1 MNTNCI
7 ESEHPRRF
15 IFSKPLAYQ
24 VLAFRHCIR
33 YMFFMIRNFL
43 LVAFR
48 NLRRNKAFS
57 AINIVGLAIGIATC
71 LLILLFVGHELSYDR
86 YNDKANR
93 IVRVTF
99 QANMPG
105 GMIKEADV
113 MPPVGPTL
121 KKDFPEVLEATRI
134 RTYGTP
140 RLSNGRQIFREDRF
154 AFVDS
159 SFFRVFTIPLLRGDT
174 ATALT
179 QPNTIVITKAVAR
192 KYFGSEDALGKT
204 MVFKDD
210 NLAPMKVTGIIDEMP
225 ENSHFHFGLLASMA
239 GLPEANDPSWMNSN
253 FFTYLLLPKQYDYK
267 KLEARLPDELD
278 KYAGQQFQKG
288 LGITLGDY
296 RKAGNSID
304 LLLQPLTDIH
314 LHSNLTGEVEPNG
327 DIRYVYIFGAIAVFI
342 LLIACINFMNLSTA
356 GASKRARE
364 VGIRKVLGSMKGQ
377 LLGQFLAESLLL
389 TAVAMILAVALV
401 YWTLPLFNGLIG
413 QTVNIHWRSMPWLL
427 PALIGFGLFTGI
439 LAGSYPA
446 FFLSSFSPVAVLKGR
461 LTSGKGGASLRSG
474 LVVFQFFI
482 SISLI
487 VGTVVVYRQLSYIR
501 HERLGY
507 DRDNVLVIQEVYW
520 LGKNVDAFRQELLND
535 PRVASVSLS
544 GYLPAGQS
552 YGNNYM
558 VNPDGNASKLIK
570 TVLYQVDDSYI
581 STLGMQLAAGRNFS
595 KAFGTDS
602 SAVIVNETAAR
613 VFGWGQNALGHTL
626 ANTENDGTRKVYRV
640 VGVVKDFHFRSFHE
654 RITPLVMELGGDYSN
669 MIVRTRTSDYTGL
682 FAKMKRYWADAKA
695 EAPFSYSFLDERF
708 NDSIKAEQ
716 TIGRILGIFAGL
728 TIFVACLGLFGLATF
743 TAEQRTKEIGI
754 RKVLGADTHT
764 IVALLSGDFLRLV
777 GLAFL
782 IATPIA
788 WLGMNHWLQDYPYRI
803 TIGWQ
808 VFAFAAGLTLVITL
822 LTISLRAV
830 KAALA
835 NPVDSLRSE

>member
-1 MNTNCI
+1 
-7 ESEHPRRF
+7 
-15 IFSKPLAYQ
+15 
-24 VLAFRHCIR
+24 
-33 YMFFMIRNFL
+33 MFFMIRNFL

-342 LLIACINFMNLSTA
+342 FLIACINFMNLSTA

-558 VNPDGNASKLIK
+558 VNPDGNSSKLIK

>member
-1 MNTNCI
+1 
-7 ESEHPRRF
+7 
-15 IFSKPLAYQ
+15 
-24 VLAFRHCIR
+24 
-33 YMFFMIRNFL
+33 MIRNFL

-57 AINIVGLAIGIATC
+57 AINIVGLALGIATC

-86 YNDKANR
+86 YNDKADR

-99 QANMPG
+99 HARMGGGVINEAN
-105 GMIKEADV
+105 V

-134 RTYGTP
+134 RTFGTP
-140 RLSNGRQIFREDRF
+140 RLTNGRQIFREDAF
-154 AFVDS
+154 AFADS
-159 SFFRVFTIPLLRGDT
+159 NFFRVFTIPLLRGDT

-179 QPNTIVITKAVAR
+179 RSNTIVITKAVAR
-192 KYFGSEDALGKT
+192 KYFGTEEALGKT
-204 MVFKDD
+204 IVFKDD
-210 NLAPMKVTGIIDEMP
+210 NFAPMKVTGIIDEMP
-225 ENSHFHFGLLASMA
+225 ENSHFHFSLLASMT
-239 GLPEANDPSWMNSN
+239 GLPEANDPSWMTSN
-253 FFTYLLLPKQYDYK
+253 FFTYLLLPKHYDYK
-267 KLEARLPDELD
+267 KLEGRLPNELD
-278 KYAGQQFQKG
+278 KYAGPQFQKG
-288 LGITLGDY
+288 MGISLGDY
-296 RKAGNSID
+296 RKAGNSMD

-314 LHSNLTGEVEPNG
+314 LHSNLTGELEANG
-327 DIRYVYIFGAIAVFI
+327 DVRYVYIFSAIAVFM

-364 VGIRKVLGSMKGQ
+364 VGIRKVLGSMRRQ
-377 LLGQFLAESLLL
+377 LLEQFLAESLLL
-389 TAVAMILAVALV
+389 TAIAMILGLGLV
-401 YWTLPLFNGLIG
+401 YWALPLFNDLTG
-413 QTVNIHWRSMPWLL
+413 QTLQIHWGAIPWLL

-446 FFLSSFSPVAVLKGR
+446 FFLSSFNPVAVLKGR
-461 LTSGKGGASLRSG
+461 LTSGKGGARLRSG

-487 VGTVVVYRQLSYIR
+487 VGTAVVYRQLSYIR

-507 DRDNVLVIQEVYW
+507 DRDHVVVVQEVFW
-520 LGKNVDAFRQELLND
+520 LNKNVDAFRQELLRD
-535 PRVASVSLS
+535 PRIACVSLS

-558 VNPDGNASKLIK
+558 VNPDGNASQVVK
-570 TVLYQVDDSYI
+570 TVRYEVDDSYI
-581 STLGMQLAAGRNFS
+581 QTLGMQLAAGRNFS

-602 SAVIVNETAAR
+602 SAVIINETAAR

-626 ANTENDGTRKVYRV
+626 AHTENNGAREVYHV

-654 RITPLVMELGGDYSN
+654 MIAPLIMALGGDYSN
-669 MIVRTRTSDYTGL
+669 MIVRTRTNDYTAL
-682 FAKMKRYWADAKA
+682 LADMKKKWMDARA
-695 EAPFSYSFLDERF
+695 EAPFAYSFLDDRF

-743 TAEQRTKEIGI
+743 TAQQRTKEIGI
-754 RKVLGADTHT
+754 RKVLGADTRT
-764 IVALLSGDFLRLV
+764 IVALLSTDFLRLV

-782 IATPIA
+782 IAAPLS
-788 WLGMNHWLQDYPYRI
+788 WLAMNRWLQDYPYRI
-803 TIGWQ
+803 TIGWWI
-808 VFAFAAGLTLVITL
+808 FALAAGVTLVITL
-822 LTISLRAV
+822 LTISLRAL

-835 NPVDSLRSE
+835 NPIDSLRTE

>member
-1 MNTNCI
+1 
-7 ESEHPRRF
+7 
-15 IFSKPLAYQ
+15 
-24 VLAFRHCIR
+24 
-33 YMFFMIRNFL
+33 MIRNFL

>member
-1 MNTNCI
+1 
-7 ESEHPRRF
+7 
-15 IFSKPLAYQ
+15 
-24 VLAFRHCIR
+24 
-33 YMFFMIRNFL
+33 MIRNFL

-86 YNDKANR
+86 YNDKADR
-93 IVRVTF
+93 IFRVTL
-99 QANMPG
+99 QIKMQG
-105 GMIKEADV
+105 GVIKEANV

-121 KKDFPEVLEATRI
+121 KKDFPEVLEATRL
-134 RTYGTP
+134 RPYGMP
-140 RLSNGRQIFREDRF
+140 RLSNGKQIFRDDKF

-159 SFFRVFTIPLLRGDT
+159 NFFRVFTIPLLRGVP

-179 QPNTIVITKAVAR
+179 QPNTIVITKAVAL
-192 KYFGSEDALGKT
+192 KYFGTEDALGKAI
-204 MVFKDD
+204 VFKDD

-225 ENSHFHFGLLASMA
+225 ENSHFHFSLLASMA
-239 GLPEANDPSWMNSN
+239 GLPEAKDPSWMISN
-253 FFTYLLLPKQYDYK
+253 FFTYLLLRDHYDYK
-267 KLEARLPDELD
+267 KLEARLSVEYY
-278 KYAGQQFQKG
+278 KYVGPQFQKG
-288 LGITLGDY
+288 MGVSLGDFQ
-296 RKAGNSID
+296 KAGNSID
-304 LLLQPLTDIH
+304 LPLQPLTDIH
-314 LHSNLTGEVEPNG
+314 LHSNLTGELEANG
-327 DIRYVYIFGAIAVFI
+327 DIRYVYIFSAVAVFM

-364 VGIRKVLGSMKGQ
+364 VGIRKVLGSMRGQ

-389 TAVAMILAVALV
+389 TAVAMILALALV
-401 YWTLPLFNGLIG
+401 YWTLPLFNYLTG
-413 QTVNIHWRSMPWLL
+413 QTLNIHWGSMPWLL
-427 PALIGFGLFTGI
+427 PALIGFGLFIGI

-446 FFLSSFSPVAVLKGR
+446 FFLSAFNPLAVLKGR
-461 LTSGKGGASLRSG
+461 LTSGKGGARLRSG

-487 VGTVVVYRQLSYIR
+487 VGTVVVYRQLSFIR

-507 DRDNVLVIQEVYW
+507 DRDQVLVLQEVFW

-552 YGNNYM
+552 YGNNYT
-558 VNPDGNASKLIK
+558 VIPDGNAPELIK

-581 STLGMQLAAGRNFS
+581 PTLGMQLAAGRNFS

-613 VFGWGQNALGHTL
+613 TFGWGQNALGHTL
-626 ANTENDGTRKVYRV
+626 ARTENDGTRKVYHV

-654 RITPLVMELGGDYSN
+654 LITPLVMELGGDYSN

-682 FAKMKRYWADAKA
+682 LAEMKRYWTDAKA
-695 EAPFSYSFLDERF
+695 EAPFSYSFLDDRF

-754 RKVLGADTHT
+754 RKVLGADTRT
-764 IVALLSGDFLRLV
+764 IVTLLSRDFLRLV

-782 IATPIA
+782 IATPVA
-788 WLGMNHWLQDYPYRI
+788 WLGMNRWLQDYPYRI
-803 TIGWQ
+803 TIGPW

-822 LTISLRAV
+822 LTISLRAL

-835 NPVDSLRSE
+835 NPADSLRAE

>member
-1 MNTNCI
+1 
-7 ESEHPRRF
+7 
-15 IFSKPLAYQ
+15 
-24 VLAFRHCIR
+24 
-33 YMFFMIRNFL
+33 MIRNFL

-57 AINIVGLAIGIATC
+57 AINIVGLAIGIAAC

-86 YNDKANR
+86 YNDKADR

-99 QANMPG
+99 QARMQG
-105 GMIKEADV
+105 GGIKEANV
-113 MPPVGPTL
+113 MPPVGPAL
-121 KKDFPEVLEATRI
+121 KKDFPEVLEATRL
-134 RTYGTP
+134 REYGMP
-140 RLSNGRQIFREDRF
+140 RLSNGKQIFREDKF
-154 AFVDS
+154 AFADS
-159 SFFRVFTIPLLRGDT
+159 NFFRVFTIPLLRGDT

-192 KYFGSEDALGKT
+192 KYFGTEDALGKT
-204 MVFKDD
+204 IVFKED
-210 NLAPMKVTGIIDEMP
+210 NLAPMKVTGIIDEIP
-225 ENSHFHFGLLASMA
+225 ENSHFHFSLLASMT
-239 GLPEANDPSWMNSN
+239 GLPEANDPSWLNSN
-253 FFTYLLLPKQYDYK
+253 YFTYLLLPKHYDYK
-267 KLEARLPDELD
+267 KLEAQLPHELD
-278 KYAGQQFQKG
+278 KYAGPQFQKG
-288 LGITLGDY
+288 IGLSLGDY

-314 LHSNLTGEVEPNG
+314 LHSNLTGELEANG
-327 DIRYVYIFGAIAVFI
+327 DIRYIYIFSAIAVFM

-356 GASKRARE
+356 GASKRSRE
-364 VGIRKVLGSMKGQ
+364 VGIRKVLGSMRGQ

-389 TAVAMILAVALV
+389 TAVAMILALALV
-401 YWTLPLFNGLIG
+401 YWALPLFNYLTG
-413 QTVNIHWRSMPWLL
+413 QTLNIHWGSMPWLM

-446 FFLSSFSPVAVLKGR
+446 FFLSAFNPVAVLKGR
-461 LTSGKGGASLRSG
+461 LTAGKGGARLRSG

-507 DRDNVLVIQEVYW
+507 DRDHVVVVQEVWW

-544 GYLPAGQS
+544 GFLPAGQS
-552 YGNNYM
+552 YGDNYM
-558 VNPDGNASKLIK
+558 VNPDGNASQLVK
-570 TVLYQVDDSYI
+570 TVNYQVDESYI
-581 STLGMQLAAGRNFS
+581 PTLGMQLAAGRNFS

-613 VFGWGQNALGHTL
+613 TFGWGHNALGHTL
-626 ANTENDGTRKVYRV
+626 AHTENDGTRKVYRV
-640 VGVVKDFHFRSFHE
+640 VGVLRDFHFRSFHE
-654 RITPLVMELGGDYSN
+654 LITPLVMELGGDYSN

-682 FAKMKRYWADAKA
+682 LAEMKRYWADAKA
-695 EAPFSYSFLDERF
+695 EAPFSYSFLDDRF
-708 NDSIKAEQ
+708 DDSIKAEQ

-754 RKVLGADTHT
+754 RKVLGADTRT
-764 IVALLSGDFLRLV
+764 IVALLSKDFLRLV
-777 GLAFL
+777 ALAFL
-782 IATPIA
+782 IATPAA
-788 WLGMNHWLQDYPYRI
+788 WLGMNRWLQDYPYRI
-803 TIGWQ
+803 TIGWW
-808 VFAFAAGLTLVITL
+808 VFALAAGLTLVITL
-822 LTISLRAV
+822 LTISLRAL

-835 NPVDSLRSE
+835 NPVDSLRAE